1 MGECWP
7 IPTKKLVFQFAMR
20 NVIVIWLMQGK
31 ISVSFQFAMRNVIA
45 TSWKP
50 GNLIFTMFQ
59 FAMRN
64 VIAVRQRLD
73 YSLMFQFAMRNVIGN
88 PKPKPHKLLTF
99 QFAMRNVI
107 DDGVRG
113 IHAAPLRFN
122 SLCVM

>member
-1 MGECWP
+1 
-7 IPTKKLVFQFAMR
+7 
-20 NVIVIWLMQGK
+20 MQGK

-88 PKPKPHKLLTF
+88 PKPKPQKLLTF

-107 DDGVRG
+107 DV
-113 IHAAPLRFN
+113 
-122 SLCVM
+122 C